1 MKRQIGVLT
10 YHHVINP
17 GAILQSYALSKLLQR
32 IFIEDEVSV
41 IDYRPLITEWRDLHY
56 AFSDIKRLKVF
67 RERFQRYWRLK
78 KFFKEEL
85 HLSQETHISNKYEK
99 ALAFLHDKYDLIV
112 VGSDEIW
119 KIETSGFGRPF
130 PNVYWLDKSLT
141 CKKVSYAASANTLA
155 YEELDVGIKEII
167 SERLSNFDLI
177 GVRDDHTFNMV
188 SYFQPHSIKHL
199 VKVPDPT
206 FTLELKESQRTRQY
220 LERLGVDFTK
230 PLLGITFFYKPMNDQ
245 LLSAYRARGYQILA
259 LSAYNPEAD
268 VNLEGKLDPFQW
280 AQAYRY
286 LNLCFTNLFH
296 GTIFCLKSHIPFLS
310 VDFYDNSKYES
321 KIKCLL
327 KELDMLDQHF
337 ELNVNVRNDYNAIVE
352 NMNHKLININ
362 YEQLGE
368 KLEQK
373 KRESEHFIARI
384 KEVMR

>member
-17 GAILQSYALSKLLQR
+17 GAILQSYALSQILQKA
-32 IFIEDEVSV
+32 FKEDEVSV
-41 IDYRPLITEWRDLHY
+41 IDYRPLIIEWRDLHY

-78 KFFKEEL
+78 KFFKKEL
-85 HLSQETHISNKYEK
+85 CLSQKTLISNKYEK
-99 ALAFLHDKYDLIV
+99 ALAFLHEKYDLIV

-119 KIETSGFGRPF
+119 KIENSRFGRPF

-155 YEELDVGIKEII
+155 YEELDMDHKANICDK
-167 SERLSNFDLI
+167 LSNFDLI

-188 SYFQPHSIKHL
+188 RYFQPHSVKHL

-206 FTLELKESQRTRQY
+206 FMLELKESQITRQY
-220 LERLGVDFTK
+220 LEMLGVDFTK
-230 PLLGITFFYKPMNDQ
+230 PLLGITFFCKPMNYP
-245 LLSAYRARGYQILA
+245 LLSTYRARGYQILA

-280 AQAYRY
+280 AQTFRY

-296 GTIFCLKSHIPFLS
+296 GTIFCLKNHVPFLS

-327 KELDMLDQHF
+327 KEMNMLDQHL
-337 ELNVNVRNDYNAIVE
+337 ELDESINNDYAAIIE
-352 NMNHKLININ
+352 HMKYKLANIN
-362 YEQLGE
+362 YEMLGE

-373 KRESEHFIARI
+373 KQEVDHFVTRM
-384 KEVMR
+384 KEVMK